1 MTNEEEIIRDR
12 KLRAALTMIED
23 GLCLYDCP
31 REEIT
36 NDEYSVAYEAIE
48 EALDILKKELGIS
61 TATDIY
67 AKEVW
72 NSWKD

>member
-1 MTNEEEIIRDR
+1 MTNEEEIIRNR

-31 REEIT
+31 REEIA
-36 NDEYSVAYEAIE
+36 DETYAVAYEAIE
-48 EALDILKKELGIS
+48 EALAILKKELGIS

-67 AKEVW
+67 AEEVW
-72 NSWKD
+72 NS